1 MSSIHVWRAGAVAAL
16 ALTLAAPASADV
28 TIKSKTNMQ
37 GMGQTMASE
46 STIMIADGFMR
57 TDMIFN
63 GMAQTSIIDVK
74 GRRYITLDPRT
85 KTATVTSADA
95 MQQQMDQMGAGDM
108 TLDVTPT
115 GETKTIA
122 GMSCSGYAVKVSM
135 PMNMGGQS
143 MTMTMTGPSWSAKD
157 APGAEDF
164 SGFMKAASDA
174 GMFLVNPGQRGQA
187 NASELMQK
195 MAETGLPCASDL
207 EMGMAGGG
215 EMAAMMSQMGKST
228 MTSETVSVSTD
239 TLDAALFAIPDGY
252 TVKNQ

>member
-1 MSSIHVWRAGAVAAL
+1 MSSTQILRAGAVAAL
-16 ALTLAAPASADV
+16 ALALAAPASADV
-28 TIKSKTNMQ
+28 TIKSKMSMQ

-57 TDMIFN
+57 TDMTLN
-63 GMAQTSIIDVK
+63 GMQQISIIDVK
-74 GRRYITLDPRT
+74 GRRYITLDPRA

-108 TLDVTPT
+108 TVDVTPT

-122 GMSCSGYAVKVSM
+122 GMSCAGYTIKVTM
-135 PMNMGGQS
+135 PMNMGGQAV
-143 MTMTMTGPSWSAKD
+143 TMTMSGPSWSSKD

-164 SGFMKAASDA
+164 AAFMKAASDA
-174 GMFLVNPGQRGQA
+174 GMFLVNPSQRGQA
-187 NASELMQK
+187 NAGELMRK
-195 MAETGLPCASDL
+195 MSEAGLPCASDL
-207 EMGMAGGG
+207 EMGMEGGG

-228 MTSETVSVSTD
+228 MSNETVSVSTD
-239 TLDAALFAIPDGY
+239 ALDAALFAIPDGY